1 MFYRRHIEGDFPHG
15 LPGSP
20 REVGAYG
27 GVIGHTYSTR
37 GCCTFCNLQFLH
49 KTFLCPQIQSDI
61 RVGNGDDL
69 ISSAP
74 DSLLFRENRPTCHIL
89 FKSRMGHSIRVYYM
103 LNTKLSL
110 YPYPLAAT
118 PAHHSNNIG
127 STSHVC
133 RVVSDHCFTSL
144 FAQSWQY
151 RDRRKPEVRTISY
164 CYRRFKGSF
173 SCTVL

>member
-1 MFYRRHIEGDFPHG
+1 M
-15 LPGSP
+15 
-20 REVGAYG
+20 
-27 GVIGHTYSTR
+27 YSF
-37 GCCTFCNLQFLH
+37 CTKHFCVR
-49 KTFLCPQIQSDI
+49 KYS
-61 RVGNGDDL
+61 L
-69 ISSAP
+69 ISALGTGTTLSHPHQTAWLSKLF
-74 DSLLFRENRPTCHIL
+74 DNHLYSLLFRENRLTCHIL
-89 FKSRMGHSIRVYYM
+89 FKSWMGHSIRVYYM

-118 PAHHSNNIG
+118 PAHHSNNIW

-133 RVVSDHCFTSL
+133 RVVSEHCFTSL

-151 RDRRKPEVRTISY
+151 RDRRKPVRTISY